1 MLLKPGKT
9 ALMLW
14 LHRNDPILRA
24 AIFLALAG
32 IPKKYNQCHT
42 TLGGSNSVC
51 AKLEPTSLKSN
62 EMIEINAL
70 QKFTLHAFLMSI

>member
-9 ALMLW
+9 ALMIW
-14 LHRNDPILRA
+14 LHRNDSILRA
-24 AIFLALAG
+24 ATFLALAG
-32 IPKKYNQCHT
+32 IPEKYNQCHT

-70 QKFTLHAFLMSI
+70 QKFTLHALLMSI